1 MRRLLTPGLF
11 IFLTLLVAILS
22 FMAQAATLSFGGRI
36 FPMIVGTVLVVLISG
51 QILMEIRTALTGD
64 ATKEIDRA
72 LLAQRLVSCAWVLG
86 LLVGIWLFGA
96 LLALPAFLL
105 IFMLVHG
112 ERLLLT
118 MVMTVVMVLFLVF
131 VVRDFLHITL
141 PDGLVTGYFIR

>member
-1 MRRLLTPGLF
+1 MRRLLTPGIF

-36 FPMIVGTVLVVLISG
+36 FPMIVGTVLVALICG
-51 QILMEIRTALTGD
+51 QLVIEIRTALTGD
-64 ATKEIDRA
+64 AENEIDRA
-72 LLAQRLVSCAWVLG
+72 LLAQRLGSCAWVLG

-118 MVMTVVMVLFLVF
+118 MGLTAVMVLFLLF
-131 VVRDFLHITL
+131 VVREFLHITL
-141 PDGLVTGYFIR
+141 PDGLVTGHFFR